1 MTRMLDILEDYLRYK
16 EYEYCRI
23 DGQTTVRYIIDS
35 FIRVKIVRNVWMNLM
50 IQIQQ
55 NSALF

>member
-1 MTRMLDILEDYLRYK
+1 MNIVDLMVKQVYDKLFNEL
-16 EYEYCRI
+16 
-23 DGQTTVRYIIDS
+23 
-35 FIRVKIVRNVWMNLM
+35 FNRVKIVRNVWMNLM

>member
-1 MTRMLDILEDYLRYK
+1 MNIVELMVKQVYDKLFNEL
-16 EYEYCRI
+16 
-23 DGQTTVRYIIDS
+23 
-35 FIRVKIVRNVWMNLM
+35 FNRVKIVRNVWMNLM